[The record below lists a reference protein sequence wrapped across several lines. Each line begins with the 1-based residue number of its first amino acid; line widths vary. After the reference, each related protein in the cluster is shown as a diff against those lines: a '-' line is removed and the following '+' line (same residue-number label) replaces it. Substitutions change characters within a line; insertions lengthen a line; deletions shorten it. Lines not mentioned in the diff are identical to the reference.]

1 MAPKVVICADS
12 CLKRL
17 INAKVWCCPSAS
29 ATGRI
34 RRKRRRGSKRIQMT
48 SSPSKTNKTS
58 RNIIVRFFS
67 NLGPGLI
74 TGAAD
79 DDPSGIATYST
90 AGALLGTGQLWT
102 ALITWPLMASVQ
114 MMCARIGMVTGRG
127 LAGAFQHKFPRA
139 VIAVFAIALLI
150 ANTINIG
157 ADLSGMADAA
167 EMLSGIKSHYFVVIF
182 GVAIAVATV
191 QFRYHQIAS
200 ILKYL
205 ALTLFAYVITAFVI
219 GPQWSKVAH
228 DTFIPSL
235 PKGHEGWA
243 MLVAIL
249 GTTISPYLFF
259 WQSSQEVEE
268 EKAMGR
274 RMLAWRRGATR
285 REIAVRK
292 MDVGIGTFFSN
303 LVMYFI
309 ILSTALTLHA
319 HGTMNIETTKQA
331 AEALLPLAE
340 KFAYLLFTVGIIGV
354 GFLAI
359 PTLSGSAA
367 YAFAETFGW
376 HQGLDAKFRS
386 AHAFYAVVVL
396 STLIGVALDFAGVN
410 PVKALYWTA
419 IINGLLAPFLL
430 TGVWLVASDRK
441 IMQDQP
447 SSRLGLA
454 AVGITTLLMF
464 AAAIGMFVF

>member
-1 MAPKVVICADS
+1 MAN
-12 CLKRL
+12 KR
-17 INAKVWCCPSAS
+17 ARSGKD
-29 ATGRI
+29 
-34 RRKRRRGSKRIQMT
+34 
-48 SSPSKTNKTS
+48 S
-58 RNIIVRFFS
+58 RNSIVRFFA

-114 MMCARIGMVTGRG
+114 MMCARIGMVTGKG
-127 LAGAFQHKFPRA
+127 LASVFRKKFPKPLII
-139 VIAVFAIALLI
+139 IATLGLLV

-157 ADLSGMADAA
+157 ADLAGMADAA
-167 EMLSGIKSHYFVVIF
+167 AMLVGMNSHYFVIF
-182 GVAIAVATV
+182 FGAAIAVATV
-191 QFRYHQIAS
+191 QCRYQQIANV
-200 ILKYL
+200 LKWL
-205 ALTLFAYVITAFVI
+205 ALTLFAYVITGFVV
-219 GPQWSKVAH
+219 GPDWSKVAH

-249 GTTISPYLFF
+249 GTTISPYLFL

-268 EKAMGR
+268 EKARGR
-274 RMLAWRRGATR
+274 RTLAGRQGATR
-285 REIAVRK
+285 REIGVRR
-292 MDVGIGTFFSN
+292 MDVATGTFFSN

-319 HGTMNIETTKQA
+319 HGTTNIQTTKQA
-331 AEALLPLAE
+331 AEALLPLAG

-354 GFLAI
+354 GFLSI

-376 HQGLDAKFRS
+376 RQGLDSRFTAAR
-386 AHAFYAVVVL
+386 AFYGIVIF
-396 STLIGVALDFAGVN
+396 STLMGVALDFIGVN
-410 PVKALYWTA
+410 PVRALYWTA
-419 IINGLLAPFLL
+419 IINGLLAPFFLV
-430 TGVWLVASDRK
+430 GVWLIASDRK
-441 IMQDQP
+441 IMQNQP
-447 SSRLGLA
+447 SSRLALVSVGL
-454 AVGITTLLMF
+454 TTLLMF